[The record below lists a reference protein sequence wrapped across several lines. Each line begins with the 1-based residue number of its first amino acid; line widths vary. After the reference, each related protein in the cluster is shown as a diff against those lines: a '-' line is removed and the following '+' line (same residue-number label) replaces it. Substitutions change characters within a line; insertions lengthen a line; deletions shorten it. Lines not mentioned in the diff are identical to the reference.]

1 MERVLVVTG
10 GSRGIGAE
18 TARLAASR
26 GYAIAVN
33 YRERA
38 DAAQALVKE
47 IESGGGRAIP
57 VQADVAET
65 ADVERLFDTVDK
77 ELGPLTAFVNSA
89 GHGGGYV
96 RAEDFDPDVLDSL
109 MRVTVIGA
117 MVSAREAVRRM
128 ALSRGG
134 RGGAI
139 VNVSSMASTI
149 GGRPGRTDY
158 AASKAAIDSFTV
170 GLAKE
175 VARDGIRVNA
185 VRPAVTMTDMVDQLR
200 HDEAARNAI
209 AESIP
214 INRIAEPIEVAHPI
228 MWLLSDEA
236 SYVNGCLLD
245 VSGGGFTVAKLKQP
259 K

>member
-1 MERVLVVTG
+1 MEQVLVVTG

-26 GYAIAVN
+26 GYAVAVN
-33 YRERA
+33 YYERA
-38 DAAQALVKE
+38 DTAQALVEE
-47 IESGGGRAIP
+47 IESGGGRAIA
-57 VQADVAET
+57 VQADVAEP
-65 ADVERLFDTVDK
+65 ADVERLFDTVDR

-96 RAEDFDPDVLDSL
+96 LSKEFDPDVLDRL
-109 MRVTVIGA
+109 MRVAVIGA
-117 MVSAREAVRRM
+117 MISAREAVRRM
-128 ALSRGG
+128 AVSEGG

-149 GGRPGRTDY
+149 GGRPRRTDY
-158 AASKAAIDSFTV
+158 ATSKAAVDCFTV

-185 VRPAVTMTDMVDQLR
+185 VRPAVTLTDMVDSLR
-200 HDEAARNAI
+200 GDPKAQAAV

-214 INRIAEPIEVAHPI
+214 INRIAEPIEVARPVV
-228 MWLLSDEA
+228 WLLSEEA
-236 SYVNGCLLD
+236 SYVTGCLFD
-245 VSGGGFTVAKLKQP
+245 ISGGGFLVAEGNQP
-259 K
+259 G

>member
-1 MERVLVVTG
+1 MDKVLVVTG

-26 GYAIAVN
+26 GYAVAVN

-38 DAAQALVKE
+38 DAAQALVDE
-47 IESGGGRAIP
+47 IQSAGGKAIA
-57 VQADVAET
+57 VQADVAES
-65 ADVERLFDTVDK
+65 ADVERLFDTVDR
-77 ELGPLTAFVNSA
+77 ELGRLTAFVNSA

-96 RAEDFDPDVLDSL
+96 RARDFDPQVLDVI
-109 MRVTVIGA
+109 MQVTIVGA

-128 ALSRGG
+128 ALSEGG
-134 RGGAI
+134 QGGVI

-158 AASKAAIDSFTV
+158 AAAKPAVDSCTV

-200 HDEAARNAI
+200 HDDEARAAI
-209 AESIP
+209 ADSIP
-214 INRIAEPIEVAHPI
+214 INRIAEPVEVAQPI
-228 MWLLSDEA
+228 MWILSDEE
-236 SYVNGCLLD
+236 SYVDGCLLD
-245 VSGGGFTVAKLKQP
+245 VSGGGFMVTELKKP

>member
-1 MERVLVVTG
+1 MERVLLVTG

-18 TARLAASR
+18 TVRLAAAR
-26 GYAIAVN
+26 GYAVAVN

-38 DAAQALVKE
+38 DAARALVEE
-47 IESGGGRAIP
+47 IESAGGRAVA
-57 VQADVAET
+57 VQADVANPR
-65 ADVERLFDTVDK
+65 DVERLFATVDEK
-77 ELGPLTAFVNSA
+77 LGPLTAFVNSA
-89 GHGGGYV
+89 GHGGGYARV
-96 RAEDFDPDVLDSL
+96 ADFDPDVLDTL
-109 MRVTVIGA
+109 MRVAVIGA
-117 MVSAREAVRRM
+117 MTSAREAVRRM
-128 ALSRGG
+128 ALGRGG

-200 HDEAARNAI
+200 HDAAARDAI
-209 AESIP
+209 AASIP
-214 INRIAEPIEVAHPI
+214 VNRIAEPIEVARPI
-228 MWLLSDEA
+228 LWLLSDEA

-245 VSGGGFTVAKLKQP
+245 VSGGGFTVTELKKP
-259 K
+259 E